1 MTECSMTEFTVRA
14 TEPGD
19 YRALHEIFSGP
30 GVVRGTLQLPYPSL
44 ETWRKRL
51 ESPPQNFY
59 SLVAC
64 AGEEVVGNV
73 GLDVLARPRRR
84 HAGTLGIVVR
94 EGPHGRGVGTAL
106 MTAALE
112 LADGWLQLRRVEL
125 TVFTDNAPAIKLYE
139 KFGFGL
145 EGTHPQYAFRDSVFV
160 DAYSMAR
167 LRPEP

>member
-1 MTECSMTEFTVRA
+1 MTERPIAFTVRA

-19 YRALHEIFSGP
+19 YGALHKIFSQP

-44 ETWRKRL
+44 ENWRKRL
-51 ESPPQNFY
+51 ETPPQDFY

-73 GLDVLARPRRR
+73 GLNLLARPRRR
-84 HAGTLGIVVR
+84 HVGDLGIVVR
-94 EGPHGRGVGTAL
+94 EGWHGQGVGTAL
-106 MTAALE
+106 MTAVLE

-145 EGTHPQYAFRDSVFV
+145 EGTHKQYAFRDGAFC
-160 DAYSMAR
+160 DAYTMAR
-167 LRPEP
+167 LRPAQ

>member
-1 MTECSMTEFTVRA
+1 MTELTVRA

-19 YRALHEIFSGP
+19 YRALHEIFSQP
-30 GVVRGTLQLPYPSL
+30 AVVRGTLQLPHPSL
-44 ETWRKRL
+44 ESWHKRL
-51 ESPPQNFY
+51 ESPPPDLY

-64 AGEEVVGNV
+64 TGEEVVGNV
-73 GLDVLARPRRR
+73 GLNVLTRPRRR

-94 EGPHGRGVGTAL
+94 EGWHGQGVGTAL
-106 MTAALE
+106 MRAVLD
-112 LADGWLQLRRVEL
+112 LADDWLQLRRVEL
-125 TVFTDNAPAIKLYE
+125 TVFTDNAPAIRLYE

-145 EGTHPQYAFRDSVFV
+145 EGTHPQYAFRDGTFC